1 MDGKEYW
8 SWWQNWPIICLQK
21 TSNFASL
28 TLTPLISKGHSPL
41 KLGFFDAFSYESDL
55 NLDTVVLGGATHREV
70 ESGPAKINSR
80 RIIPKLKI
88 CQDKDKEDNSLGAS
102 TINIIQVII
111 LSSLYCALCSIWNAK
126 GLLPK
131 HWFSSGGLAASLSQQ
146 QINISET
153 FISRL

>member
-1 MDGKEYW
+1 MGGKEYW

-70 ESGPAKINSR
+70 ESGPAMINSR
-80 RIIPKLKI
+80 RIILKLKI
-88 CQDKDKEDNSLGAS
+88 CQDKDKEDNSLEGAS
-102 TINIIQVII
+102 TNINIIHVII
-111 LSSLYCALCSIWNAK
+111 LSSLYCALCSI
-126 GLLPK
+126 
-131 HWFSSGGLAASLSQQ
+131 
-146 QINISET
+146 
-153 FISRL
+153 